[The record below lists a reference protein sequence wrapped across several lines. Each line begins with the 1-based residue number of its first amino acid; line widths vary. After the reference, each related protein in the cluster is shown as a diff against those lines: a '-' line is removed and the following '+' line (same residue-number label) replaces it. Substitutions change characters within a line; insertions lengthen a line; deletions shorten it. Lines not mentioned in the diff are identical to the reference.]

1 MKKLSWILVPFAII
15 YGGIVALRNILF
27 DLKILPAHTP
37 VIPSIGI
44 GNLNVGGTGKST
56 LVDYLITY
64 YKQKKTPL
72 VLSRGY
78 KRKTRGVII
87 ANDKSS
93 AMTIGDEPYQFFSK
107 HKIGVVVCEKRK
119 EGLDFIMQKKSK
131 PDIIIFDDLMQHR
144 YITPHCLI
152 TTTSFDQI
160 FFDDNLLPYGR
171 LREHISQIKRA
182 NIILVTKCP
191 NDITHQDQLEIKSKI
206 NPFSYQKV
214 FFTKLD
220 YGKNI
225 VNRKTKKSLTKLK
238 FHFLLVTGIANSEY
252 LVSFLK
258 SKSISFEHLKYPNHH
273 NFSLSDIKKIIRAKE
288 GKIILTTQ
296 KDFGRLQ
303 PYFNSNELFYLPVGM
318 RFFTKKKEKEFKLFL
333 EKNIKVV

>member
-93 AMTIGDEPYQFFSK
+93 ALTIGDEPYQFFPS
-107 HKIGVVVCEKRK
+107 IR
-119 EGLDFIMQKKSK
+119 
-131 PDIIIFDDLMQHR
+131 LM
-144 YITPHCLI
+144 L
-152 TTTSFDQI
+152 
-160 FFDDNLLPYGR
+160 
-171 LREHISQIKRA
+171 
-182 NIILVTKCP
+182 
-191 NDITHQDQLEIKSKI
+191 
-206 NPFSYQKV
+206 
-214 FFTKLD
+214 
-220 YGKNI
+220 
-225 VNRKTKKSLTKLK
+225 
-238 FHFLLVTGIANSEY
+238 
-252 LVSFLK
+252 
-258 SKSISFEHLKYPNHH
+258 
-273 NFSLSDIKKIIRAKE
+273 
-288 GKIILTTQ
+288 
-296 KDFGRLQ
+296 
-303 PYFNSNELFYLPVGM
+303 
-318 RFFTKKKEKEFKLFL
+318 
-333 EKNIKVV
+333 